1 MKRAAAC
8 PFSCVN
14 DQQEQLVMR
23 IQTGYKRE
31 KCIMKN
37 GATNESVC
45 FLLIAIFISSSS
57 ILFAGTEPVIT
68 DGKDY
73 SKEVVPVEKSW
84 CDTPSLW
91 EVRIGLPGW
100 LAGISGDSGVKGL
113 EASSDVKYTQLLKH
127 LTHVPVALSINAR
140 YRRWEFW
147 VDGQYIEVGT
157 HASLPGLL
165 FTDANVHIKN
175 ALAEGF
181 VGYRLINCD
190 KANLTLFAGARW
202 TYLAGDLSIFD
213 NGDARLVIL
222 RELLGIRKRLDFS
235 DSIGWVDPVV
245 GMRGRLKIFRATK
258 VFAEGDVGGFNAN
271 ADTAYELQREGRTI
285 VRKSIDSTDWSY
297 QLAGGLEF
305 QLTRNIWLQTGW
317 RYMKYDF
324 QKNGFTDKNAL
335 NGPFIQAG
343 VNF

>member
-1 MKRAAAC
+1 MNNRPAQKLAS
-8 PFSCVN
+8 F
-14 DQQEQLVMR
+14 
-23 IQTGYKRE
+23 I
-31 KCIMKN
+31 
-37 GATNESVC
+37 
-45 FLLIAIFISSSS
+45 LLAILSSTSN
-57 ILFAGTEPVIT
+57 IVFAGTEPVAT
-68 DGKDY
+68 DEKNY
-73 SKEVVPVEKSW
+73 SKEVVPLEKSW
-84 CDTPSLW
+84 CETPSLW

-113 EASSDVKYTQLLKH
+113 EASSDVKFEQLLKH

-147 VDGQYIEVGT
+147 VDGQYIAVGT
-157 HASLPGLL
+157 SATLPSLV

-190 KANLTLFAGARW
+190 NANLTFFAGARW
-202 TYLAGDLSIFD
+202 TYLQGDLSIFE
-213 NGDARLVIL
+213 NGDARLAIL
-222 RELLGIRKRLDFS
+222 RELLGIRRRLDFS
-235 DSIGWVDPVV
+235 DSIGWVDPVI
-245 GMRGRLKIFRATK
+245 GMRGRLKIWKATK
-258 VFAEGDVGGFNAN
+258 LFAEGDVGGFDAN
-271 ADTAYELQREGRTI
+271 ADTAYELQREGPTI
-285 VRKSIDSTDWSY
+285 VRKSVDSTDWSY

-305 QLTRNIWLQTGW
+305 QLTRNLWAQLGW

-335 NGPFIQAG
+335 NGPFLQAG

>member
-1 MKRAAAC
+1 MNNWLANK
-8 PFSCVN
+8 SVWL
-14 DQQEQLVMR
+14 LV
-23 IQTGYKRE
+23 
-31 KCIMKN
+31 
-37 GATNESVC
+37 S
-45 FLLIAIFISSSS
+45 AILFSSSR
-57 ILFAGTEPVIT
+57 IVFGGPEPLSA

-73 SKEVVPVEKSW
+73 SKEVPVVEKSW
-84 CDTPSLW
+84 CETPSLW
-91 EVRIGLPGW
+91 EIRIGAPGW

-113 EASSDVKYTQLLKH
+113 EASSDVKFSQLLKH
-127 LTHVPVALSINAR
+127 LTHFPVALSINAR
-140 YRRWEFW
+140 YQRWEFW

-157 HASLPGLL
+157 SATLPGLL

-181 VGYRLINCD
+181 IGYRVINCD
-190 KANLTLFAGARW
+190 NANLTLFAGARW
-202 TYLAGDLSIFD
+202 TYLEGDLSIFD
-213 NGDARLVIL
+213 NGDARLVRL

-245 GMRGRLKIFRATK
+245 GMRGRVRIWKATK
-258 VFAEGDVGGFNAN
+258 IFAEGDVGGFNAN

-285 VRKSIDSTDWSY
+285 VRKSIDSNDWSY

-305 QLTRNIWLQTGW
+305 QLTRSIWTQVGW

-324 QKNGFTDKNAL
+324 TKNGFTDKNAL
-335 NGPFIQAG
+335 NGPFLQTG

>member
-1 MKRAAAC
+1 MRD
-8 PFSCVN
+8 

-23 IQTGYKRE
+23 LSAGYKRK

-84 CDTPSLW
+84 CETPSLW

-113 EASSDVKYTQLLKH
+113 EASSDVKFTQLLKH

-190 KANLTLFAGARW
+190 NANLTLFAGARW

>member
-1 MKRAAAC
+1 MNNRAADK
-8 PFSCVN
+8 F
-14 DQQEQLVMR
+14 
-23 IQTGYKRE
+23 
-31 KCIMKN
+31 
-37 GATNESVC
+37 VC
-45 FLLIAIFISSSS
+45 LLLLAILFSSSS
-57 ILFAGTEPVIT
+57 RLFAEPELPAS

-84 CDTPSLW
+84 CEMPPLW
-91 EVRIGLPGW
+91 EVRIGAPGW

-113 EASSDVKYTQLLKH
+113 EASSDVKFTQLFKH
-127 LTHVPVALSINAR
+127 LTHFPVALSINAR
-140 YRRWEFW
+140 YQRWEFW

-157 HASLPGLL
+157 SATLPGLL

-190 KANLTLFAGARW
+190 NANLTLFAGARW

-213 NGDARLVIL
+213 NGDARLVRL

-235 DSIGWVDPVV
+235 DSIGWVDPVI
-245 GMRGRLKIFRATK
+245 GMRGRVKIWKATK
-258 VFAEGDVGGFNAN
+258 LFAEGDVGGFNAN
-271 ADTAYELQREGRTI
+271 ADTAFELRREGRTI
-285 VRKSIDSTDWSY
+285 VRESVDSTDWSY

-305 QLTRNIWLQTGW
+305 QLTRNIWTQVGW

-324 QKNGFTDKNAL
+324 RKNGFTDKNEL
-335 NGPFIQAG
+335 NGPFLQTG

>member
-1 MKRAAAC
+1 VKNRGTGKSVFFLVVAVVLRAS
-8 PFSCVN
+8 P
-14 DQQEQLVMR
+14 
-23 IQTGYKRE
+23 I
-31 KCIMKN
+31 
-37 GATNESVC
+37 
-45 FLLIAIFISSSS
+45 LL
-57 ILFAGTEPVIT
+57 AGTEPVAT
-68 DGKDY
+68 DAKDY
-73 SKEVVPVEKSW
+73 SKEVVPLEKSW
-84 CDTPSLW
+84 CETPSLW

-100 LAGISGDSGVKGL
+100 LAGISGDSGVKGV
-113 EASSDVKYTQLLKH
+113 EASSDVKFEQILKH

-157 HASLPGLL
+157 HATLPGLL

-181 VGYRLINCD
+181 IGYRIINCD
-190 KANLTLFAGARW
+190 NANLSLFAGARW
-202 TYLAGDLSIFD
+202 TYLEGDLSIFD
-213 NGDARLVIL
+213 NGDARLKIL

-235 DSIGWVDPVV
+235 DSIGWVDPVI
-245 GMRGRLKIFRATK
+245 GMRGRLRIWKAVK
-258 VFAEGDVGGFNAN
+258 LFAEGDVGGFNAN
-271 ADTAYELQREGRTI
+271 ADTAYELQREGRRI

-305 QLTRNIWLQTGW
+305 QLVRNVWLQTGW

-335 NGPFIQAG
+335 NGPFIQLG